1 MTSARVVVR
10 HQSPL
15 LATMMMATIYNF
27 PRIDVTLGRT
37 EKSPP
42 KVKWMLYGVYT
53 IEI

>member
-15 LATMMMATIYNF
+15 LATIYNF
-27 PRIDVTLGRT
+27 PRIDVTLERT

-42 KVKWMLYGVYT
+42 KVKWMLYSVYT

>member
-1 MTSARVVVR
+1 MTSARAVAR

-15 LATMMMATIYNF
+15 PATMMKATIYNF
-27 PRIDVTLGRT
+27 PRIGVTLERT

-42 KVKWMLYGVYT
+42 KVKWMLYGAYT